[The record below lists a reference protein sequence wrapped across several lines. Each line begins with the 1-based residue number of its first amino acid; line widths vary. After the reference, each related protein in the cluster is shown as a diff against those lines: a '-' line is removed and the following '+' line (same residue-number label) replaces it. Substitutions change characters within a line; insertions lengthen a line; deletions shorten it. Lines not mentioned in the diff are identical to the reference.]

1 MQIKT
6 EKAHFLSAFSFQL
19 ITRRRL
25 VLRLVVLLTAH
36 LPEVCI
42 HGLLAVGEVALCEEG
57 LLVGSDLGQVLFTR
71 LYHRTDSLEALTSS
85 NLFHLERSG
94 AVVRGS
100 RLDVEAQ
107 AVRVLRR
114 SFAVRTDNVVTVN
127 VTGFLR
133 RFGHCT
139 AYGVN
144 TGSISNVCHSDWA
157 SLNPDALGGII
168 VSK

>member
-1 MQIKT
+1 MRF
-6 EKAHFLSAFSFQL
+6 FLSYR
-19 ITRRRL
+19 RRRL
-25 VLRLVVLLTAH
+25 VLRLIVLLTAN
-36 LPEVCI
+36 LPEVGL
-42 HGLLAVGEVALCEEG
+42 HGRLAVGEVALCEEG
-57 LLVGSDLGQVLFTR
+57 LLVGCDLGQVLFTR

-85 NLFHLERSG
+85 NLIRFERRG
-94 AVVRGS
+94 TVVRGS

-144 TGSISNVCHSDWA
+144 TGSISNVCHSD
-157 SLNPDALGGII
+157 
-168 VSK
+168 